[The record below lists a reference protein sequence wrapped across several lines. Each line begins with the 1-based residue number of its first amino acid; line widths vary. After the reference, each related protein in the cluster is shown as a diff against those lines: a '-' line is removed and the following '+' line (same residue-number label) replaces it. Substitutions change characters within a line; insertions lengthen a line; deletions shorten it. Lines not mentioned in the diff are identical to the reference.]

1 MLGGQDSW
9 LSIGIQ
15 PLGRDYVANRL
26 FKRKDDVQVNYT
38 GEVVT
43 NPVKAIRKHCIE
55 CSGWNSNEV
64 AACPRTVCYLWPFR
78 FGKNP
83 YRTKREY
90 TEEQRKELS
99 DRFKAAR
106 EKAKVKDSVE

>member
-1 MLGGQDSW
+1 M
-9 LSIGIQ
+9 
-15 PLGRDYVANRL
+15 
-26 FKRKDDVQVNYT
+26 NYT

-55 CSGWNSNEV
+55 CSGWNPNEV
-64 AACPRTVCYLWPFR
+64 AECPRTICYLWPFR

-90 TEEQRKELS
+90 TEEQKEELRKRL
-99 DRFKAAR
+99 ALAR
-106 EKAKVKDSVE
+106 QKQENDKENDNE